1 MIKLYLRSI
10 ALGKHAFEA
19 AWPEYLFHEKSLVGY
34 MSIGT
39 VKKKNNENNQTLF
52 KKKSSAF

>member
-10 ALGKHAFEA
+10 ALDKHAFEA
-19 AWPEYLFHEKSLVGY
+19 AWPEYLFHEKSLIGY

-39 VKKKNNENNQTLF
+39 VKKKQRKQPNPI
-52 KKKSSAF
+52 